1 MIAKRDGLMRCVP
14 CGRVCWAW
22 SAWPKGGRGPTYG
35 QVKRMTPEQ
44 REDASLALLVE
55 KELRGMPVAFI
66 NTVREEWARVRDD
79 VGAQQSARWGF
90 GLVRSLRRAER
101 VGVAHGDGDADLC
114 RKAEREARLMTGMLD
129 AVGVATTRKLQA
141 LRCIVDDFGQLVVSW
156 MGRCVPMLTKDWMGP
171 EVEREKVREAAQDFE
186 RRGIADRFPS
196 GPAISLKGVL
206 SRLKDPIFWRR
217 VLRRVHATML
227 ESAAIGLGLVRKGR
241 GCYVSD
247 ESLKRR
253 RAQKARNAAV
263 MKATVA
269 LNERGEDMTLADCV
283 ARSTGNQGIRRMELM
298 TRIAGFEVL
307 ADAAGHDAKL
317 ITATCPSRMH
327 KWVRGDDRLSKPNP
341 KYDGTLP
348 GEAQAYMGGQW
359 AKLRAAAD
367 RRGLRLYG
375 FRIAE
380 PHHDGCPHW
389 HLLLW
394 HAPTTERGHDAGAV
408 LKDLF
413 RRYFLLNDNPD
424 EPGAARYR
432 VDIKPIDRSKGNAAG
447 YVAKYIAKN
456 VDGYA
461 IEEDMF
467 GNPALVASERV
478 EAWARTHSIRQFQQI
493 GGAPVGVW
501 RELRRVHP
509 GAAPEDADQALH
521 DALMMVNVSAIDALM
536 GGGESVSVVHEQQRV
551 KRGWAAYIE
560 AQGGP
565 LARRRDHRLRVL
577 RESTGEVNR
586 YGDIAAPAVVGV
598 QTCARQEQ
606 IYFGA
611 VRIRRL
617 RADHV
622 ESERC
627 AWTTATYNPND
638 AKSRRRVVERLQ
650 ATMDAR
656 QAQVD
661 QARGAAVRPW
671 TRVNN
676 CTGAGES
683 IAAMYA
689 PHVVRVP
696 KTGRVFRWKDQQVKR
711 EGLHHGESGGYLPP
725 DARVSCHPQGSRA
738 HAHPAVESLS
748 HERHPTTHPARTV

>member
-1 MIAKRDGLMRCVP
+1 MSRILTLREHNNLT
-14 CGRVCWAW
+14 
-22 SAWPKGGRGPTYG
+22 PK
-35 QVKRMTPEQ
+35 Q
-44 REDASLALLVE
+44 REHASLTLLVE
-55 KELRGMPVAFI
+55 KHLRGMPGSFVR
-66 NTVREEWARVRDD
+66 TVRDEWARRRMDN
-79 VGAQQSARWGF
+79 AQASARWGF
-90 GLVRSLRRAER
+90 GLIRTMRSAEG
-101 VGVAHGDGDADLC
+101 VGVAHGDSDGDIC
-114 RKAEREARLMTGMLD
+114 RKAEREARLMAGLLD
-129 AVGVATTRKLQA
+129 AVEVRVKRARQGRAAEWVARLVQ
-141 LRCIVDDFGQLVVSW
+141 RCQVWAARQDFDRRGLA
-156 MGRCVPMLTKDWMGP
+156 
-171 EVEREKVREAAQDFE
+171 ERFPEAANIS
-186 RRGIADRFPS
+186 RR
-196 GPAISLKGVL
+196 GVL
-206 SRLKDPIFWRR
+206 SRLRDPIFWRR
-217 VLRRVHATML
+217 VLRRLHAAML

-263 MKATVA
+263 MRATVA
-269 LNERGEDMTLADCV
+269 LNERGEDMVLADCV
-283 ARSTGNQGIRRMELM
+283 ARSTGNQGVRRMELM

-307 ADAAGHDAKL
+307 ADAAGHEAKL

-327 KWVRGDDRLSKPNP
+327 KWVRGDDKLSKANP
-341 KYDGTLP
+341 RYDGTLP
-348 GEAQAYMGGQW
+348 GQAQAYMGGQW
-359 AKLRAAAD
+359 AKLRSAAD

-394 HAPTTERGHDAGAV
+394 HPATTEKGKPAGDV

-413 RRYFLLNDNPD
+413 RRYFLLNDNPT
-424 EPGAARYR
+424 EPGAEKYR

-461 IEEDMF
+461 LEADLY

-478 EAWARTHSIRQFQQI
+478 EAWARTWGIRQFQQI

-521 DALMMVNVSAIDALM
+521 DALMMVNVSAVDALM

-551 KRGWAAYIE
+551 KRGWAAYVE

-565 LARRRDHRLRVL
+565 TARRKHHKLRVL
-577 RESTGEVNR
+577 REVTGELNR
-586 YGDIAAPAVVGV
+586 YGDLAAPAVVGV
-598 QTCARQEQ
+598 ETAARTEE

-611 VRIRRL
+611 VRIRR
-617 RADHV
+617 RRVDQV

-627 AWTTATYNPND
+627 AWVSSAFNPAD
-638 AKSRRRVVERLQ
+638 KKSRARVVERLV
-650 ATMDAR
+650 ATMAER
-656 QAQVD
+656 QGQVEK
-661 QARGAAVRPW
+661 AVGEAGRPW

-676 CTGAGES
+676 CTPT
-683 IAAMYA
+683 IAEMYGVN
-689 PHVVRVP
+689 VVRTR
-696 KTGRVFRWKDQQVKR
+696 KTGQVFRWKDQPAMR
-711 EGLHHGESGGYLPP
+711 EGQGHMNTGGELPP
-725 DARVSCHPQGSRA
+725 WRVSRPPQGS
-738 HAHPAVESLS
+738 PAAIPAGGAL
-748 HERHPTTHPARTV
+748 HEQSNRQN